1 MMIKGVLRLVLGGN
15 MKLKRLAALVL
26 TGVICL
32 TTLFGCG
39 ANAQDTIA
47 TLGEE
52 KVSFGVA
59 NFLTKYQKATVD
71 DYYAMYAGMYG
82 VDSMWDIDASGSG
95 STTEEEFKTAA
106 MDLLHDMYTLKAH
119 MADYGV
125 EITAEDEAAI
135 KEAANAFLA
144 ANSQEAIEEFGATED
159 IVTELLT
166 LYTVQAKMFQAII
179 VDTDR
184 EVSDEEANMR
194 GYSMIFVSTE
204 GKYDDS
210 NNWVKYTEE
219 EIAEIKSKALEM
231 QLDLKVKSLEDVAA
245 QYGYEATTGAYAK
258 EDTTLDAAIL
268 AALDALKEG
277 EVSDAVET
285 ATGICF
291 LRIDTNVDEVATAE
305 NRESIIEERENALY
319 QDVLTKW
326 QENDGWDVNESL
338 VDKIEFHNMFTIYKE
353 TEENES
359 TEAGTEISDVSETV
373 DGAESN

>member
-1 MMIKGVLRLVLGGN
+1 MMIKGVVRLVLGGN
-15 MKLKRLAALVL
+15 MKLKRLATLVL
-26 TGVICL
+26 AGVICF

-39 ANAQDTIA
+39 ANTQDTIA

-59 NFLTKYQKATVD
+59 HFLTKYQKATVD
-71 DYYAMYAGMYG
+71 DYYAMYATMYG
-82 VDSMWDIDASGSG
+82 VESLWDVDTSGSG
-95 STTEEEFKTAA
+95 STTEEEFKDAA

-144 ANSQEAIEEFGATED
+144 ANSKEAIEEFGATEE
-159 IVTELLT
+159 IVAELLT

-184 EVSDEEANMR
+184 VVSDEEANMR
-194 GYSMIFVSTE
+194 GYSMMFISTE
-204 GKYDDS
+204 GKYDAD
-210 NNWVKYTEE
+210 NKWVEYTEE
-219 EIAEIKSKALEM
+219 EIAAIKSKALEI
-231 QLDLKVKSLEDVAA
+231 QLDLKAKSMEDVAE
-245 QYGYEATTGAYAK
+245 QYEYEVTTGAYEK
-258 EDTTLDAAIL
+258 EDTTLDAEVL
-268 AALDALKEG
+268 AALDALAEG

-285 ATGICF
+285 KTGIYF
-291 LRIDTNVDEVATAE
+291 VRIDADVDEEATEE
-305 NRESIIEERENALY
+305 NRASIIEERENKLY

-338 VDKIEFHNMFTIYKE
+338 VEKIEFHNMFTMYEE
-353 TEENES
+353 TEDS
-359 TEAGTEISDVSETV
+359 TEEGTESADVSETV
-373 DGAESN
+373 DGTESN